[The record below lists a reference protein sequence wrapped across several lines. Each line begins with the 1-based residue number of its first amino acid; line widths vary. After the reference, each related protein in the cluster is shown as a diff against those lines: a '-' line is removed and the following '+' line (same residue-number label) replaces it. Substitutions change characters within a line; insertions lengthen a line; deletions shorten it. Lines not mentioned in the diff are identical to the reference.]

1 VTDRRVFISAS
12 NQRRL
17 EKASEYFESL
27 PEDSEVLVLAATR
40 GAADDF
46 VRACCRTRPGLYG
59 VHRFTAT
66 QFASTLATEL
76 MAERGLAPVGDLSAV
91 ALAARSIQACREAKQ
106 LPYFEPVADTAG
118 LTRALASTLNELR
131 LAGIAAESLV
141 AAGAPG
147 QDLAHLLARH
157 ERELEA
163 RSLADLAT
171 LFRLAVEVASSSA
184 DRLVG
189 LPTLLLDVPIDSRL
203 KEDLVGAV
211 LRKSPSVFA
220 TAIAHDTRTIKALED
235 LLGVDGG
242 DLGRDL
248 PLFAAHQGELIKDER
263 DCSQPRPDESSLDR
277 VRRCVFS
284 TEAQPQNPL
293 DESVEFF
300 SAAGEGLECV
310 EIARHIRVL
319 AGQGATFDRMAI
331 LLRDPDTYLPLVEDA
346 LRRAGVPGY
355 FTRGT
360 IRPDPAGRAF
370 LALLDCA
377 LERLSASK
385 FAEYLSLGQVPA
397 PDQSG
402 APPNPRG
409 LWAPPEDEVV
419 APMVPAAETLASS
432 EPGSASPAAGRVAT
446 TKDLNPEVTEA
457 SQREQRRKPGLG
469 PLRELRE
476 PSASSVLTSSSRAA
490 EDLDPRATEGTERS
504 DESQVSE
511 ASETDESAVIAGT
524 LRTPFGWE
532 QLLIDA
538 SVIGGKERWAKR
550 LGGLEAEFR
559 LRLEAI
565 EDGDSTQRAHLERQL
580 ARLKNLE
587 QFALP
592 LIDRL
597 ASWPPQACWGEW
609 LTHLQQL
616 AESALRSTES
626 VLSLLSEL
634 APMEEVGPVSLNEVR
649 RVLTERLSFLRREP
663 PQRRYGRVFVGTIPE
678 SGGRCF
684 DFVFL
689 PGLAEGI
696 FPRRT
701 SEDPLLL
708 DEYRQQISNLKSQIS
723 NPKSPIPNLQS
734 QTSNS
739 KSQQISNFKSQISNL
754 KSQIPNFRF
763 VSGEPPVAL
772 PALITKDDR
781 VAKERLLLRAAAGAA
796 RSRLYASYPRVD
808 TGQGR
813 SRVPS
818 FYALEILR
826 AAEGTLPPLGELEKR
841 ASERTESL
849 LGWPAPKDPAEA
861 IDDAE
866 HDLALLAPLLRKP
879 AAEVRGQGRYL
890 ILENPCLARS
900 LKSRRDRWS
909 KKSWNY
915 ADGIVDAGARVK
927 ELLAGQR
934 LMARPYSPSALQHY
948 AACPYQFL
956 LYAIHRIQERE
967 EAVAIERL
975 DPLTRGALFHET
987 QFRLFKQLR
996 DAGLLP
1002 IDDSNREMATLLAD
1016 QVLKEVAD
1024 KYKEELWPAIER
1036 VWDSEVDDLRTDLR
1050 GCIRQ
1055 VAVTHQGW
1063 TPEHSEFAFGLPVG
1077 PDRDPESNPEQVVI
1091 LDGVRLRGSIDLVE
1105 RDPARDVLRVVDY
1118 KTGKAPAAAPVSVG
1132 GGDLLQPVLYAL
1144 AAEKLLGKKVESGV
1158 LFYATQR
1165 GNYVEHEILVSPDS
1179 RKRIELVV
1187 DTIDAAVENAFLPA
1201 NPKPG
1206 ACEICDYRP
1215 VCGPYEETRTRHK
1228 PQDRPELE
1236 ALNNLRCQP

>member
-1 VTDRRVFISAS
+1 MTARQIFISAS

-17 EKASEYFESL
+17 EKAFEYFASL

-40 GAADDF
+40 GATDDF
-46 VRACCRTRPGLYG
+46 VRACCRARPGLYG
-59 VHRFTAT
+59 VHRFTVT
-66 QFASTLATEL
+66 QLASTLATEL
-76 MAERGLAPVGDLSAV
+76 MAERGLAPAGDLSAV
-91 ALAARSIQACREAKQ
+91 ALAARSIQACREAGQ

-118 LTRALASTLNELR
+118 LARALASTLNELR
-131 LAGIAAESLV
+131 LAGVAAQSLV

-147 QDLAHLLARH
+147 QDLAHLLARY
-157 ERELEA
+157 EQELEA

-184 DRLVG
+184 HRLVG
-189 LPTLLLDVPIDSRL
+189 LPTLLLDVPIDSRS
-203 KEDLVGAV
+203 KEDLLGAV
-211 LRKSPSVFA
+211 VRKSPTVFA

-235 LLGVDGG
+235 LISVNGG
-242 DLGRDL
+242 GLGRDL
-248 PLFAAHQGELIKDER
+248 PLFAAYQAER
-263 DCSQPRPDESSLDR
+263 IEDLQDCSQPRAGESSLDR

-284 TEAQPQNPL
+284 TDAQSQKTL

-310 EIARHIRVL
+310 EIARRIQAL
-319 AGQGATFDRMAI
+319 AGQGAAFDRMAI
-331 LLRDPDTYLPLVEDA
+331 LLRDPDAYLPLVEDA
-346 LRRAGVPGY
+346 LRRAGIPVY
-355 FTRGT
+355 CTRGT

-397 PDQSG
+397 ADQSG
-402 APPNPRG
+402 APPQPRG
-409 LWAPPEDEVV
+409 LWTSPEDEVV
-419 APMVPAAETLASS
+419 APLVPVAGTVASGET
-432 EPGSASPAAGRVAT
+432 GSAGAAAGRGAAT
-446 TKDLNPEVTEA
+446 TDLNTEVPEA
-457 SQREQRRKPGLG
+457 SQRDQRKKPAPSL
-469 PLRELRE
+469 LRERRE
-476 PSASSVLTSSSRAA
+476 PSASSVLTSSSSRAS
-490 EDLDPRATEGTERS
+490 EKLNPDATEGTEPT
-504 DESQVSE
+504 DESQASE
-511 ASETDESAVIAGT
+511 ASETDESAVVGGT

-559 LRLEAI
+559 LRLDEV

-597 ASWPPQACWGEW
+597 ASWPAQGRWGEW
-609 LTHLQQL
+609 LTHLREL
-616 AESALRSTES
+616 AESALRSPDS
-626 VLSLLSEL
+626 VLSVLSEL
-634 APMEEVGPVSLNEVR
+634 APMEEVGPVSLTEVR
-649 RVLTERLSFLRREP
+649 RVLTERLCFLRREP

-678 SGGRCF
+678 STGRCF

-701 SEDPLLL
+701 SDDPLLL
-708 DEYRQQISNLKSQIS
+708 DEHRRQLANLTPPVSNSKSQIS
-723 NPKSPIPNLQS
+723 NS
-734 QTSNS
+734 Q
-739 KSQQISNFKSQISNL
+739 
-754 KSQIPNFRF
+754 
-763 VSGEPPVAL
+763 GPPA
-772 PALITKDDR
+772 AFCGLITKDDR
-781 VAKERLLLRAAAGAA
+781 VAKERLLLREAAGAA
-796 RSRLYASYPRVD
+796 RSRLCASYPRVD

-849 LGWPAPKDPAEA
+849 LGWPAPRDPAEA

-879 AAEVRGQGRYL
+879 ASEVRGQGRYL

-900 LKSRRDRWS
+900 LKARRDRWS

-915 ADGIVDAGARVK
+915 ADGIVDPGARVK

-934 LMARPYSPSALQHY
+934 LTARPYSPSALQHF

-967 EAVAIERL
+967 DSVAIERL
-975 DPLTRGALFHET
+975 DPLTRGALFHDT

-1002 IDDSNREMATLLAD
+1002 IDERNRDQATLLAD
-1016 QVLKEVAD
+1016 RVLDAVAAEYQD
-1024 KYKEELWPAIER
+1024 KLAPAIDR
-1036 VWDSEVDDLRTDLR
+1036 VWRSEVDDLRTDLR

-1055 VAVTHQGW
+1055 MTVTHRGW

-1077 PDRDPESNPEQVVI
+1077 PDRDPESHPEEVVI
-1091 LDGVRLRGSIDLVE
+1091 LNGVRLRGSIDLVE
-1105 RDPARDVLRVVDY
+1105 RDPVRDVLRVVDY
-1118 KTGKAPAAAPVSVG
+1118 KTGKAPTAAPVSVG
-1132 GGDLLQPVLYAL
+1132 GGDLLQPILYAL
-1144 AAEKLLGKKVESGV
+1144 ATEKLRGKKVESGV

-1165 GNYVEHEILVSPDS
+1165 GNYAEHEIVVSPDS

-1187 DTIDAAVENAFLPA
+1187 DTIDAAVGGAFLPA
-1201 NPKPG
+1201 NPKPD
-1206 ACEICDYRP
+1206 ACATCDYRP
-1215 VCGPYEETRTRHK
+1215 VCGPHEEARTKHK
-1228 PQDRPELE
+1228 PHDRPELE

>member
-1 VTDRRVFISAS
+1 VTARQIFISAS

-17 EKASEYFESL
+17 EKASEYFGSL

-46 VRACCRTRPGLYG
+46 VRACCRSRPGLYG
-59 VHRFTAT
+59 VHRFTVT
-66 QFASTLATEL
+66 QLASTLATEL
-76 MAERGLAPVGDLSAV
+76 MAERGLAPAGDLSAV
-91 ALAARSIQACREAKQ
+91 ALAARSIQACLEDKQ

-118 LTRALASTLNELR
+118 LARALASTLNELR
-131 LAGIAAESLV
+131 LAGIAAESVV
-141 AAGAPG
+141 AAGPPG
-147 QDLAHLLARH
+147 QDLAHLLGRY
-157 ERELEA
+157 EQELEA

-184 DRLVG
+184 HRLVG

-203 KEDLVGAV
+203 KDDLVGAV
-211 LRKSPSVFA
+211 IRKSPTVFA
-220 TAIAHDTRTIKALED
+220 TAIAHDTRTIKALEE
-235 LLGVDGG
+235 LVGVNDGG
-242 DLGRDL
+242 LGRDL
-248 PLFAAHQGELIKDER
+248 PLFAAYHGERIEDPQ
-263 DCSQPRPDESSLDR
+263 DCSQPQPEESSLDR

-284 TEAQPQNPL
+284 TEAQSQKTL
-293 DESVEFF
+293 DESVDFF
-300 SAAGEGLECV
+300 SAAGEGLECI
-310 EIARHIRVL
+310 EIARRIRNL
-319 AGQGATFDRMAI
+319 AGQGAAFDSVAI
-331 LLRDPDTYLPLVEDA
+331 LLRDPDAYLPLVEDA
-346 LRRAGVPGY
+346 LRRAGIPGY

-402 APPNPRG
+402 APPQPRG
-409 LWAPPEDEVV
+409 LWASPEDEIV
-419 APMVPAAETLASS
+419 APLVPAVEALASS
-432 EPGSASPAAGRVAT
+432 EASLASPANGPAEGAE
-446 TKDLNPEVTEA
+446 KADEA
-457 SQREQRRKPGLG
+457 QG
-469 PLRELRE
+469 
-476 PSASSVLTSSSRAA
+476 
-490 EDLDPRATEGTERS
+490 
-504 DESQVSE
+504 SE
-511 ASETDESAVIAGT
+511 ASETDESAVVAGT

-559 LRLEAI
+559 LRLEEI
-565 EDGDSTQRAHLERQL
+565 EDGDGTQRTHLERQL

-597 ASWPPQACWGEW
+597 ASWPPQARWGEW

-616 AESALRSTES
+616 AESALRRPDS
-626 VLSLLSEL
+626 VLSVLSEL
-634 APMEEVGPVSLNEVR
+634 ASMEDVGPVSLNEVR
-649 RVLTERLSFLRREP
+649 RVLKERLSFLRREP

-678 SGGRCF
+678 SSGRCF

-708 DEYRQQISNLKSQIS
+708 DEYRRQI
-723 NPKSPIPNLQS
+723 
-734 QTSNS
+734 
-739 KSQQISNFKSQISNL
+739 
-754 KSQIPNFRF
+754 
-763 VSGEPPVAL
+763 VAL
-772 PALITKDDR
+772 PVLITKDDR
-781 VAKERLLLRAAAGAA
+781 VAKERLLLREAAGAA

-808 TGQGR
+808 IGQGR

-879 AAEVRGQGRYL
+879 AVEVRGHGRYL

-900 LKSRRDRWS
+900 LKARRDRWS

-934 LMARPYSPSALQHY
+934 LTARPYSPSALQHF

-1002 IDDSNREMATLLAD
+1002 IDERNRDRATLLAD
-1016 QVLKEVAD
+1016 QVLEAAAAEYAD
-1024 KYKEELWPAIER
+1024 KLAPAIPR
-1036 VWDSEVDDLRTDLR
+1036 VWQSEVDDLRTDLR

-1055 VAVTHQGW
+1055 VAVTHRGW

-1077 PDRDPESNPEQVVI
+1077 PERDPESNPEEVVI
-1091 LDGVRLRGSIDLVE
+1091 LNGVRLRGSIDLVE
-1105 RDPARDVLRVVDY
+1105 RDPGRDVLRVVDY

-1132 GGDLLQPVLYAL
+1132 GGDLLQPILYAL
-1144 AAEKLLGKKVESGV
+1144 ATEKLRGKKVESGV

-1187 DTIDAAVENAFLPA
+1187 DTIDAAVDGAFLPA
-1201 NPKPG
+1201 NPKPD

-1215 VCGPYEETRTRHK
+1215 VCGPYEQTRTRHK

-1236 ALNNLRCQP
+1236 ALNKLRCQP